1 MSMSTTDAHGT
12 SVIVHDVHVDHR
24 EHYERWM
31 LRAIQAHASF
41 PGFLATDVIRPVG
54 SGLRFIVVVRF
65 DSEAGAQAWLASDMR
80 DNLLVETLP
89 WLLSEDRYH
98 VHSGS
103 DFWFTPPG
111 PGPVPRRWKQW
122 MLSTAAVFPLT
133 VVMPW
138 LVHSIAD
145 PMAPGIHDLLLKGVI
160 ATSISGV
167 MVYWLMPALIRM
179 AGRWLTK

>member
-31 LRAIQAHASF
+31 LKAIQAHASF

-65 DSEAGAQAWLASDMR
+65 ESEAGAQAWLASDTR
-80 DNLLVETLP
+80 ARLLVEAMP

-98 VHSGS
+98 VHCCGWSGL
-103 DFWFTPPG
+103 TG
-111 PGPVPRRWKQW
+111 
-122 MLSTAAVFPLT
+122 LSTHWRTSTSDIGKLRSCLNVHRQLHAVICSSCSML
-133 VVMPW
+133 
-138 LVHSIAD
+138 
-145 PMAPGIHDLLLKGVI
+145 G
-160 ATSISGV
+160 
-167 MVYWLMPALIRM
+167 
-179 AGRWLTK
+179 